1 MAKWTVDELRHPF
14 DSGRFGFDARME
26 LIDGE
31 VVMKTPASPSR
42 CFGIQAIAQALRA
55 IIPPTHHVRTQAPLV
70 FQPYSMPEPAI
81 TVVSGSYREYEHDH
95 PTTAA
100 LVVEVSDSALRRD
113 QTTKAAIYAR
123 ASIAEYWIV
132 NLVDRV
138 LEVHRDSRPLSGQP
152 LGYHYRSI
160 MRFDETDAYAPLVTS
175 ECAVSVAD
183 LLP

>member
-1 MAKWTVDELRHPF
+1 MAKWTVDELRHAF
-14 DSGRFGFDARME
+14 DAGRFGFDARIE

-31 VVMKTPASPSR
+31 VIMKTPASPGR
-42 CFGIQAIAQALRA
+42 CFGIQATAQALRA

-70 FQPYSMPEPAI
+70 FQPHSIPEPAI
-81 TVVSGSYREYEHDH
+81 TVVSGNIRDYKHDH

-113 QTTKAAIYAR
+113 QITKAAIYAR
-123 ASIAEYWIV
+123 AGIAEYWIV

-138 LEVHRDSRPLSGQP
+138 LEVHRDPGPLSGQP
-152 LGYHYRSI
+152 LEYHYHSI
-160 MRFDETDAYAPLVTS
+160 TRFDETGACAPLVAPES
-175 ECAVSVAD
+175 AVSVAD